1 MKKKTIRLFDYLSIY
16 TRDRSKNYYVC
27 VNYNGKQYR
36 KSLKTESQKDARK
49 LAFEY
54 ASDITTGKKQ
64 LVVDKDKTVDY
75 FAKKLIDRKK
85 NRFTASGISVEKEIK
100 NILNRKNGIL
110 EFFKNR
116 EVSSI
121 TREDCD
127 EFFAQLHSDRVLAKS
142 TINKHRSL
150 LRQILD
156 SAENYVKFS
165 KIDGTKSQRRGFFTR
180 DAYRKL
186 RDKSLELI
194 GTSVKMHNGTK
205 YEITHDLHDFIVFMM
220 SSMLRSTVS
229 EIYSLKYEDI
239 NEKTEQ
245 DTKTKYLQFTV
256 NRKNQMMS
264 VETLS
269 TGFYIFRDM
278 KKRNKNYKKSDYLF
292 LNEYKNRR
300 HAMRIMSAQFRT
312 LLEMCD
318 LRTDEH
324 GNICTTYSLRH
335 TSIIMNL
342 MNTAI
347 THIQVAKRADTSMK
361 MIEDFYFPQSQL
373 NTDLKE
379 YLRVS

>member
-1 MKKKTIRLFDYLSIY
+1 MKKKTIKLFDYLSIY

-165 KIDGTKSQRRGFFTR
+165 KIDGT
-180 DAYRKL
+180 
-186 RDKSLELI
+186 
-194 GTSVKMHNGTK
+194 
-205 YEITHDLHDFIVFMM
+205 
-220 SSMLRSTVS
+220 
-229 EIYSLKYEDI
+229 
-239 NEKTEQ
+239 
-245 DTKTKYLQFTV
+245 
-256 NRKNQMMS
+256 
-264 VETLS
+264 
-269 TGFYIFRDM
+269 
-278 KKRNKNYKKSDYLF
+278 
-292 LNEYKNRR
+292 
-300 HAMRIMSAQFRT
+300 
-312 LLEMCD
+312 
-318 LRTDEH
+318 
-324 GNICTTYSLRH
+324 
-335 TSIIMNL
+335 
-342 MNTAI
+342 
-347 THIQVAKRADTSMK
+347 
-361 MIEDFYFPQSQL
+361 
-373 NTDLKE
+373 
-379 YLRVS
+379 